1 MLLLNL
7 LGVNLPSLGDLPA
20 ADLGPGPIFTVLE
33 TVLYGVYLIAY
44 FATAGY
50 IALIP

>member
-7 LGVNLPSLGDLPA
+7 LGLNLPSLSDVPA
-20 ADLGPGPIFTVLE
+20 ADLGPGPLFTVLE
-33 TVLYGVYLIAY
+33 TVLYGVYLLAY
-44 FATAGY
+44 FVSAGY